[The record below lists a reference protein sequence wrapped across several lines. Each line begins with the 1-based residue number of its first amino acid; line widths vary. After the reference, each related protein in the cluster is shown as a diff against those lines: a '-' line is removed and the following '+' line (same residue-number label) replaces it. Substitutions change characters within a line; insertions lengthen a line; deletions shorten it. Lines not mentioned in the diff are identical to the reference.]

1 MGVEAGWEDC
11 YIIPADEIQGK
22 KEEILG
28 MRAAV
33 ATSLKNLKATERK
46 QSHARGNWGMDLYG
60 EEEMEGFKED
70 EAQPEETEEEE
81 EMEGLKEDEAQTE
94 ETEEE
99 EEMDGFKEEDRAE
112 SW

>member
-1 MGVEAGWEDC
+1 MGACGSASHTWKQE
-11 YIIPADEIQGK
+11 
-22 KEEILG
+22 KE
-28 MRAAV
+28 
-33 ATSLKNLKATERK
+33 
-46 QSHARGNWGMDLYG
+46 
-60 EEEMEGFKED
+60 EEEMEGLKED

-99 EEMDGFKEEDRAE
+99 EEMEGLKEEDRAE